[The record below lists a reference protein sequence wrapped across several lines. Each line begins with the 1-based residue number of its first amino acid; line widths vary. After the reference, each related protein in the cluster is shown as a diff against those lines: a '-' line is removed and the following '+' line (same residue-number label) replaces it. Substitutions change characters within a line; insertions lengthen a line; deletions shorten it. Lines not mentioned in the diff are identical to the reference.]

1 MAQSADDH
9 DQASFRAGAF
19 IPIVFFLGPVVTA
32 IMPRLA
38 PLLLLIVGFA
48 LIVAGLRRGLGW
60 REFLAPNPAMI
71 ALAVVA
77 AYAALSAIWAAE
89 PDDAL
94 LKPAVML
101 GAMFAVFA
109 AARSISSLEP
119 KRLREASIALIAGAL
134 CAALFVTIEFVTQ
147 GALTR
152 TAMNFIPEFLPGSLK
167 KVKVVDGRVIHLN
180 MSELNQS
187 VAVLTF
193 QLWPGLLALSTLQ
206 SSRRKLYSL
215 LFFLALAVPIA
226 LSEHESSQIGLIAS
240 TLILPLAWVRPRA
253 VIRALAVAW
262 CLGFVFVVPLD
273 HLAYK
278 AELHRAEWLP
288 QSAQARLII
297 WDYTAERF
305 AKRPWLGIGA
315 DSTKGAKAANSK
327 PPEWPEGFVYP
338 RATGHHA
345 HNLFLQTLYELGVV
359 GAILAAIAGAAVILR
374 MALLPEQAQ
383 PYAAAAFTVFAII
396 ASLAWSMWQAW
407 LICAVGLLVLYVLLP
422 AARYKGPRNS
432 LETHAE
438 AGST

>member
-134 CAALFVTIEFVTQ
+134 CAALFVTIEFVTPGCPHPYGDEFHTGVSAWQ
-147 GALTR
+147 LEASGGRGWTRDPLEYVGAQPKR
-152 TAMNFIPEFLPGSLK
+152 CRPDVP
-167 KVKVVDGRVIHLN
+167 
-180 MSELNQS
+180 
-187 VAVLTF
+187 
-193 QLWPGLLALSTLQ
+193 
-206 SSRRKLYSL
+206 
-215 LFFLALAVPIA
+215 ALA
-226 LSEHESSQIGLIAS
+226 
-240 TLILPLAWVRPRA
+240 W
-253 VIRALAVAW
+253 
-262 CLGFVFVVPLD
+262 
-273 HLAYK
+273 
-278 AELHRAEWLP
+278 
-288 QSAQARLII
+288 
-297 WDYTAERF
+297 
-305 AKRPWLGIGA
+305 
-315 DSTKGAKAANSK
+315 
-327 PPEWPEGFVYP
+327 
-338 RATGHHA
+338 
-345 HNLFLQTLYELGVV
+345 
-359 GAILAAIAGAAVILR
+359 
-374 MALLPEQAQ
+374 
-383 PYAAAAFTVFAII
+383 
-396 ASLAWSMWQAW
+396 
-407 LICAVGLLVLYVLLP
+407 
-422 AARYKGPRNS
+422 AARAFHSAKFP
-432 LETHAE
+432 A
-438 AGST
+438 